1 MSGVKGFSG
10 KDRKDRKGSKGS
22 KGRKGRKGSN
32 EILKTKPVF
41 DDGVFC
47 RHKKSRYRSGFLK

>member
-10 KDRKDRKGSKGS
+10 KDRKDRKDR
-22 KGRKGRKGSN
+22 KGRKGRKGSKYSN

-41 DDGVFC
+41 DGEFLTDI
-47 RHKKSRYRSGFLK
+47 KKAATRAAS